1 MDYMQGKRSV
11 LSFVG
16 RLFHSWKFGTE
27 IPGSGYPESAVFR
40 RHIIIPL
47 AVAAISGFGSMAQG
61 IPPMLTSEYDQS
73 YPYDKKCPYNSAAG
87 CGAVA
92 IAQILRYYGMPSHG
106 YGEMSYY
113 STYLMDSV
121 KVNFEEMKFDWDLLS
136 DRYEEGDFSDAS
148 ADAVA
153 SVVFASGAAMY
164 SNYGSSTS
172 VGNYAKMMYGL
183 QHYLHISPDSRYLQ
197 RKYYTTAEWLE
208 MLNGNLSEGHPVFYR
223 GSWKFKGGNVGHMFV
238 IDGRDDDGNYH
249 VNFGHGGRQD
259 KYVDIETINQT
270 GLYPGGR
277 GICYNCEQAM
287 VINCY
292 PTPDHAGYPL
302 QVCMSDESVIL
313 NRDKTLQDIEVSLG
327 EDFKLSCRLRNVS
340 HDKTR
345 ISFGWW
351 LMKDGDPV
359 TQLSNNSYTLRA
371 GYTFT
376 EPVHIRM
383 HLPSELADG
392 SYELRLYSKS
402 PLAPDWRE
410 VWENAPSVVSVLV
423 ENGFCRITVPDHH
436 SGDPNLMLADSIEE
450 LESDY
455 NKQNRDHIYRV
466 HIVNGTTNNFEDI
479 VRIEVS
485 TDQGDMKYDTVLPI
499 YSQTDTEFHIN
510 VPDHIFDL
518 EGKTVQA
525 LRAYYYDK
533 DSDAFHEITKDG
545 HLAASLLL
553 TDDTA
558 AVRVYSMNGVL
569 MYESSGSCV
578 SEEYGQFLR
587 TLPKGIYIVKE
598 GKKVRKIAI

>member
-1 MDYMQGKRSV
+1 
-11 LSFVG
+11 
-16 RLFHSWKFGTE
+16 KFEVE
-27 IPGSGYPESAVFR
+27 IIQK
-40 RHIIIPL
+40 H
-47 AVAAISGFGSMAQG
+47 
-61 IPPMLTSEYDQS
+61 LTVQMYD
-73 YPYDKKCPYNSAAG
+73 
-87 CGAVA
+87 
-92 IAQILRYYGMPSHG
+92 
-106 YGEMSYY
+106 
-113 STYLMDSV
+113 
-121 KVNFEEMKFDWDLLS
+121 
-136 DRYEEGDFSDAS
+136 
-148 ADAVA
+148 
-153 SVVFASGAAMY
+153 
-164 SNYGSSTS
+164 
-172 VGNYAKMMYGL
+172 
-183 QHYLHISPDSRYLQ
+183 
-197 RKYYTTAEWLE
+197 
-208 MLNGNLSEGHPVFYR
+208 
-223 GSWKFKGGNVGHMFV
+223 
-238 IDGRDDDGNYH
+238 
-249 VNFGHGGRQD
+249 
-259 KYVDIETINQT
+259 VDIETINQT